1 MKSRRFSSD
10 RQLLDVEANK
20 IVLKNGAKGTGVGNV
35 QAFLHLVGNR
45 LPRSIKQG
53 QTDGIFGPETEAFV
67 KKFQAQAGLKADG
80 IVGRLTLTAMDQ
92 VLVDKPFLD
101 TASPADYSIKVFAGS
116 GRPFGDRP
124 VYFV

>member
-20 IVLKNGAKGTGVGNV
+20 IVLKNGGKGTGVAKV

-45 LPRSIKQG
+45 LPKSIKQG
-53 QTDGIFGPETEAFV
+53 QPDGIFGPETESFV
-67 KKFQAQAGLKADG
+67 KKFQAQAGVKADG
-80 IVGRLTLTAMDQ
+80 IVGRITLAAMDQ
-92 VLVDKPFLD
+92 VLVDKPVLD
-101 TASPADYSIKVFAGS
+101 TASPSDYGTAVLAGS
-116 GRPFGDRP
+116 GRRLGDRP

>member
-1 MKSRRFSSD
+1 MKSRRLSSD
-10 RQLLDVEANK
+10 RQLLDVEENK

-45 LPRSIKQG
+45 LPKSIKQG
-53 QTDGIFGPETEAFV
+53 QPDGIFGPETETFV

-80 IVGRLTLTAMDQ
+80 IVGRLTLAAMDQ
-92 VLVDKPFLD
+92 VLVDKPVLD
-101 TASPADYSIKVFAGS
+101 TASPVDYAADVLAGS
-116 GRPFGDRP
+116 GRPVGDRP